1 MSNISVILQP
11 IPNSPDMGRLLD
23 ELHRQWQLEQECR
36 HRFWDAGD
44 GIIKAE
50 FINGEDILYHLP
62 VSDRHWIASTQLM
75 RYMLPYVYDNQLG
88 KAGYE
93 KVMICCTRNDYEP
106 DVCFWTQERAAAF
119 EPLQSVFPPPDFVV
133 EILSETTRERDRGII
148 TQDYAAH
155 GVQEYW
161 LIDPDERTIEQY
173 LLNDGFFR
181 LHLKLNEE
189 GVLHAKVI
197 QGFSIPL
204 KSIFQE

>member
-1 MSNISVILQP
+1 MSNTSVILQP
-11 IPNSPDMGRLLD
+11 ILNSPDMGRLLE
-23 ELHRQWQLEQECR
+23 ELNRQWQLEQERR
-36 HRFWDAGD
+36 HRFWEAID
-44 GIIKAE
+44 GTVKAE
-50 FINGEDILYHLP
+50 FINGEEILYHSP
-62 VSDRHWIASTQLM
+62 VSGRHWMASTQLM

-88 KAGYE
+88 KVGYE
-93 KVMICCTRNDYEP
+93 KVMIRCTRNDYEP

-119 EPLQSVFPPPDFVV
+119 EPRQSVFPPPDFVA
-133 EILSETTRERDRGII
+133 EILSESTRERDRGIKM
-148 TQDYAAH
+148 QDYAAH

-161 LIDPDERTIEQY
+161 LIDPDEQTVEQY
-173 LLNDGFFR
+173 LLGDGVFR